1 MHKPEDFSANVA
13 VTLTVH
19 LNLLI
24 RRTAG
29 LTGKRHTLSVAIPYL
44 QITKPTLQ
52 LLIIIL
58 ERPLHWL
65 IKNIHLDMHLF
76 MVHLYKN
83 QIDTFIDMP
92 NV

>member
-1 MHKPEDFSANVA
+1 MLHYSVISSLIYTLNQSDKNNSKKKKIITLYLSRANVA

-52 LLIIIL
+52 
-58 ERPLHWL
+58 
-65 IKNIHLDMHLF
+65 
-76 MVHLYKN
+76 
-83 QIDTFIDMP
+83 
-92 NV
+92 